1 MALKLSHFRVL
12 LLAGASA
19 VAVSSAAHATPRVLF
34 AAGSGVAQGPIA
46 AGQQIAAQGG
56 VTQVQLDS
64 GAVVSF
70 VGPASFSLDANGNLQ
85 VQSGALTLG
94 GGTGPTVIGLPNGG
108 SLNTSGG
115 ASAAFNVTP
124 GGAVTGQVMTGSATV
139 ATAGGSQTF
148 GTAQFFQAAPGG
160 APRQTFAGLAPQATP
175 GVNIGGYNPVLNA
188 AIQQNPALAT
198 FPLGQSQSQLAD
210 YLVALGQAIGQ
221 LYSPAQLLQLAQ
233 QYGPQTPTPTPTTP
247 TPTPTTPT
255 PTPTTPT
262 PTPTTPTPTP
272 TTPTPTPIAA
282 AGAYNGSMSLLF
294 DQTGANDFNSRPN
307 VERNAA
313 SFNTD
318 GGLESVTFPGGAV
331 SRGSAKLTDV
341 GGDATVTVGRWHDG
355 TFTDR
360 QTSPLSGS
368 SNTGVLPLNGGL
380 HYVIGLPSGAL
391 PVSGS
396 ASYDLLAAT
405 RPTLS
410 DGSLTPGVFAGK
422 MAVAFGYQ
430 PRLGLEGSVTMTE
443 SGAPVV
449 YSFTTP
455 GGVAGAAASGYQILN
470 AANATGYVPV
480 TGTGAVC
487 ASSCRFNFS
496 AGFAGTGY
504 DHAMLTYSLG
514 STNAANLFVH
524 GAAAF
529 KAATAPTLSFAEV
542 APVTGGS
549 VSAGFSGA
557 ANLAL
562 SMPGGR
568 NVQYDNNFATQV
580 TTTATS
586 AGAINRVT
594 MAGTDFQAGTSGT
607 NDLAGTADW
616 QVGRWNGGR
625 MMISASAEYDLFLGP
640 DHGFAYAAV
649 KPVTGALPVSG
660 TAQYALVG
668 KTAPVYS
675 NQATAPGTFSANMA
689 VAFAATPKIG
699 IDGVITMPDAA
710 YAFTSTGGA
719 ANPSQSNVTTFAGG
733 GQRTFSLYGA
743 TTVTGTT
750 PVCAVATGCMI
761 SLTGQFG
768 GAAGEYAAVSYLVSE
783 FNEYRRPSIGGA
795 AVFRSGP
802 VTGGADPVTGTER
815 TNQVVVYS
823 GDTIGVDTRSATTT
837 ADADGRINKYVS
849 TQNPST
855 ESPERGSNTGYEVG
869 KAGTG
874 DVIVWTRWAGGT
886 TAGNYFNN
894 QQTTRNANQGLHIV
908 SGARATNLPTVG
920 SATYALAGYTKPT
933 HGAGV
938 IAPGTFTGSLG
949 VSFGSQAKVGFDLRP
964 TIDGQTYVLATN
976 GGATTPASSQIS
988 LNTTNMTFSSASGND
1003 ISVAAGGI
1011 CPSGC
1016 LAFVQGFLAGDGG
1029 TYAGVGY
1036 NFGPGGNGG
1045 AANRIYGSAVFNRTA
1060 YDPTP
1065 AVDPNAKPPVSSG
1078 TLSAPLRVLTT
1089 TNAMRGTA
1097 LFAPTAPGF
1106 TSEANISSAIQTD
1119 GTGLLTGFTS
1129 NGNGSGVWAR
1139 GAAVTGEA
1147 AGTKHLQIGRWNGG
1161 AIQRD
1166 GATAISPDG
1175 WRGAVY
1181 LVGAPISDSN
1191 LPRSITATYSLL
1203 GSSTA
1208 FTSGLYG
1215 PGTMDGTA
1223 ALAVSS
1229 SGTWKFG
1236 LSANL
1241 TTTEANGQVVYNL
1254 STAGG
1259 AADPS
1264 QSPLTSSIGFYD
1276 IASPTGSSVC
1286 TGATCEV
1293 SLRNILLAGPEARDA
1308 GLSFRIGSNA
1318 STSIVGAA
1326 LFQRNDKPIL
1336 LRQDA
1341 DPVGIALSP
1350 STNVMAGGFSSN
1362 NFANMRTVTYTTG
1375 TRGVEGFSNGGSL
1388 VYEAGTAQVVDRGS
1402 AGGLTWSRWTNGV
1415 ATTPFSGAPAL
1426 TANQGIHVLSGDPVA
1441 NTPTSGTATFTLAG
1455 ATAPTIANGSVAPG
1469 TFSGTV
1475 GVAFGT
1481 PTTTKIGYDLDVT
1494 IGGYTYD
1501 LVTTGG
1507 SANPSAS
1514 QFSFNGSSFGTVYGQ
1529 GSNKLDLPTG
1539 GPACPTGACRAEV
1552 SGFLAGNGAKALGL
1566 GYLIA
1571 GSDQALNVQGV
1582 AAFTR

>member
-1 MALKLSHFRVL
+1 VGADGALE
-12 LLAGASA
+12 
-19 VAVSSAAHATPRVLF
+19 
-34 AAGSGVAQGPIA
+34 I
-46 AGQQIAAQGG
+46 
-56 VTQVQLDS
+56 
-64 GAVVSF
+64 
-70 VGPASFSLDANGNLQ
+70 
-85 VQSGALTLG
+85 QSGNITLA
-94 GGTGPTVIGLPNGG
+94 GGTGPTLIRLPGGG
-108 SLNTSGG
+108 SLNASGG
-115 ASAAFNVTP
+115 TSASFAIST
-124 GGAVTGQVMTGSATV
+124 TGQVAGQVMMGSATL
-139 ATAGGSQTF
+139 ASGGTSQTF
-148 GTAQFFQAAPGG
+148 TSSQFFQAQAGG
-160 APRQTFAGLAPQATP
+160 APTQTFAGLAPQATP
-175 GVNIGGYNPVLNA
+175 SVVGATGINIGGYNPILNA
-188 AIQQNPALAT
+188 AIQQNPALST
-198 FPLGQSQSQLAD
+198 LPLGQSQTQLAN
-210 YLVALGQAIGQ
+210 YLVTLGQTIGQ
-221 LYSPAQLLQLAQ
+221 LFTPAQLQQLAA

-272 TTPTPTPIAA
+272 TTPTPTPTTPTPTPTTPTPTPTTPTPTPIAA
-282 AGAYNGSMSLLF
+282 AAAYNGSMSLLF
-294 DQTGANDFNSRPN
+294 DQAGANDFNSRPN

-313 SFNTD
+313 TFNTE
-318 GGLESVTFPGGAV
+318 GGLESVTIPGGAV
-331 SRGSAKLTDV
+331 SRGSAKLADV
-341 GGDATVTVGRWHDG
+341 GGDAVVTVGRWHDG

-360 QTSPLSGS
+360 SVNPLSGS

-380 HYVIGLPSGAL
+380 HYVLGLPSGAL

-405 RPTLS
+405 KPTMS
-410 DGSLTPGVFAGK
+410 DGSLAPGVFAGK

-470 AANATGYVPV
+470 AANTSGYLPV
-480 TGTGAVC
+480 TGAGAVC
-487 ASSCRFNFS
+487 ASNCRFNFS
-496 AGFAGTGY
+496 TGFAGTAY

-514 STNAANLFVH
+514 SINAQNLFVH

-529 KAATAPTLSFAEV
+529 KASTAPTGLSFAEI

-557 ANLAL
+557 ANVAL
-562 SMPGGR
+562 SLPGGR
-568 NVQYDNNFATQV
+568 NLQNDNNFATQV
-580 TTTATS
+580 TTAANS

-594 MAGTDFQAGTSGT
+594 MAGADFQAGTSGT

-625 MMISASAEYDLFLGP
+625 MMISSSAEYDLFLGP
-640 DHGFAYAAV
+640 NHGFAYAAV
-649 KPVTGALPVSG
+649 KPVTGSLPTSG

-675 NQATAPGTFSANMA
+675 NEATAPGTFAANMA

-699 IDGVITMPDAA
+699 IDGVITMPDAT
-710 YAFTSTGGA
+710 YAFTSTGGS

-783 FNEYRRPSIGGA
+783 FNEYRRPSLGGA
-795 AVFRSGP
+795 AVFKSGP

-815 TNQVVVYS
+815 TNQVIVYA
-823 GDTIGVDTRSATTT
+823 GDTIGIDTRSATTT
-837 ADADGRINKYVS
+837 ADADGRINKYVNI
-849 TQNPST
+849 QNPSQ
-855 ESPERGSNTGYEVG
+855 ESVERGSNTGADVG
-869 KAGTG
+869 KAGAG
-874 DVIVWTRWAGGT
+874 DVIVWTRWSGGT

-894 QQTTRNANQGLHIV
+894 QQTTRNANQGLHLV
-908 SGARATNLPTVG
+908 SGTRATNLPTVG

-933 HGAGV
+933 HGGGT
-938 IAPGTFTGSLG
+938 IAPGSFTGSLG
-949 VSFGSQAKVGFDLRP
+949 VAFGSAVKVGFDLRP
-964 TIDGQTYVLATN
+964 TVDGQTYVIATP
-976 GGATTPASSQIS
+976 GGATTPASSPILVGS
-988 LNTTNMTFSSASGND
+988 NMTFSSAPTGD
-1003 ISVAAGGI
+1003 IAVAAGGI

-1016 LAFVQGFLAGDGG
+1016 NAYVQGFLAGDGG
-1029 TYAGVGY
+1029 TYAGIAY
-1036 NFGPGGNGG
+1036 NFGVGGNGG
-1045 AANRIYGSAVFNRTA
+1045 AANRISGSAAFTRTA
-1060 YDPTP
+1060 YDSTP
-1065 AVDPNAKPPVSSG
+1065 AADPNAKPAVSSG
-1078 TLSAPLRVLTT
+1078 TLSAPLRVLST
-1089 TNAMRGTA
+1089 TNAMSGTA

-1106 TSEANISSAIQTD
+1106 TSESTITSAIQTD
-1119 GTGLLTGFTS
+1119 AGGLLTGFTS
-1129 NGNGSGVWAR
+1129 NGNGSGVWSR
-1139 GAAVTGEA
+1139 NTAVTGEA
-1147 AGTKHLQIGRWNGG
+1147 AGTKYVQIGRWNGG

-1166 GATAISPDG
+1166 GATAINPDG

-1181 LVGAPISDSN
+1181 VVGVPLNSSF

-1203 GSSTA
+1203 GSSSA

-1215 PGTMDGTA
+1215 PGTLQGTA
-1223 ALAVSS
+1223 AVAFNS
-1229 SGTWKFG
+1229 SGSWKLG

-1254 STAGG
+1254 STLGG

-1264 QSPLTSSIGFYD
+1264 QSPLNSSVGFYNVT
-1276 IASPTGSSVC
+1276 SPAGSSVC

-1293 SLRNILLAGPEARDA
+1293 SLRNILLAGPEARDL
-1308 GLSFRIGSNA
+1308 GMSFRVGSNA
-1318 STSIVGAA
+1318 NTSIVGAA

-1350 STNVMAGGFSSN
+1350 SSTTLAGGFSQE
-1362 NFANMRTVTYTTG
+1362 NFSSIRTVTYTDPAPG
-1375 TRGVEGFSNGGSL
+1375 IQAISNAGSRNWD
-1388 VYEAGTAQVVDRGS
+1388 AGTAQVADKGA
-1402 AGGLTWSRWTNGV
+1402 AGGLTWSRWTNGT
-1415 ATTPFSGAPAL
+1415 ATTPFNGAPVL
-1426 TANQGIHVLSGDPVA
+1426 TANQGLHFLVGEPVA

-1514 QFSFNGSSFGTVYGQ
+1514 QFSFNGSTFGPVYGQ
-1529 GSNKLDLPTG
+1529 GGQNLTLATG

-1552 SGFLAGNGAKALGL
+1552 SGFLSGNGAKALGL
-1566 GYLIA
+1566 GYVIA
-1571 GSDQALNVQGV
+1571 GQDANLNVQGV